1 MEITGSILLIGLIA
15 LTAGALIGVLGYR
28 LLAPSVKQ
36 AEQVRSERDAARD
49 ELESYRDSVNEHFDK
64 TAELVNELTQDY
76 VRVYQHLAEG
86 AQSLGDG
93 KRFDNLL
100 EQQPGKVAIAVDDD
114 SIAPRAGAGASVVA
128 AGVATVAS
136 AAPAAAV
143 PEAPS
148 SGGDSAAEITPGP
161 APAPAEPAEDRAV
174 AAPEVADA
182 PEGDGEASL
191 SETTGEAPRPA
202 ESMEPV
208 LNVDALD
215 EALEKADRED
225 DDAAATVAKGG
236 RETEVRTT
244 TH

>member
-15 LTAGALIGVLGYR
+15 LTAGALIGALGYR

-36 AEQVRSERDAARD
+36 AEQVKSRLDAARD

-86 AQSLGDG
+86 AQALGDG

-114 SIAPRAGAGASVVA
+114 TIEPRAGTGASVVD
-128 AGVATVAS
+128 AGAATVAS
-136 AAPAAAV
+136 AASAAAV
-143 PEAPS
+143 PEAADA
-148 SGGDSAAEITPGP
+148 GLDAAAET
-161 APAPAEPAEDRAV
+161 APAQAEPVGERPAAKAE
-174 AAPEVADA
+174 AAEAA
-182 PEGDGEASL
+182 KGDGESGA
-191 SETTGEAPRPA
+191 EEPVGEAPRPA
-202 ESMEPV
+202 DSMEPV

-215 EALEKADRED
+215 EAIEKADRDD
-225 DDAAATVAKGG
+225 DDATGTVPKS
-236 RETEVRTT
+236 RSETEVRTT

>member
-15 LTAGALIGVLGYR
+15 LTAGALIGALAYR
-28 LLAPSVKQ
+28 LLAPSVKH
-36 AEQVRSERDAARD
+36 AEQVESERDAARD

-114 SIAPRAGAGASVVA
+114 TIEPRAGAGASVVA
-128 AGVATVAS
+128 AGVATVAA
-136 AAPAAAV
+136 AAPGSAV
-143 PEAPS
+143 ADAPD
-148 SGGDSAAEITPGP
+148 SGGDAAPVIAPET
-161 APAPAEPAEDRAV
+161 APAQAEPVDDRAAV
-174 AAPEVADA
+174 GTEVADA
-182 PEGDGEASL
+182 PKGDGDSVATEA
-191 SETTGEAPRPA
+191 TGEAPRPA
-202 ESMEPV
+202 DSMEPV
-208 LNVDALD
+208 LNVGALD
-215 EALEKADRED
+215 EALEKADLED
-225 DDAAATVAKGG
+225 DDAAAAVAKGK